1 MYKYYLTQTA
11 FTKNTDTHTNIEK
24 TNKFLRNK
32 QSLELVTEMTQI
44 SEFLRN
50 LKQLR
55 NRLNNLVENVKRI
68 HEQMEKFSREIE
80 TIKKK

>member
-11 FTKNTDTHTNIEK
+11 FTKNTDAHTNIEK
-24 TNKFLRNK
+24 TNKFLISK
-32 QSLELVTEMTQI
+32 QSIELDTEMIQM

-55 NRLNNLVENVKRI
+55 NILNNLVENVKRI

-80 TIKKK
+80 TIQKK